1 MSEPT
6 DETKPGSHDG
16 VPNDRDLSDDE
27 LLSAYVDGALSDER
41 CTALQ
46 SRLERDPELALR
58 LAGLRLADD
67 AVRHLYPAA
76 IDEPLPPAVAELLST
91 ARDSG
96 GPSEVIEFAARR
108 AGRTGTS
115 TGDSGAFTRSR
126 WAALAAGVALAIGI
140 GLGLQLAPADT
151 EPGAVQLAAVTAVP
165 ADSALHDALERTPSL
180 SARAI
185 ASEVSVTPE
194 LSFRAID
201 GEYCRQITFEGN
213 GTAAEA
219 LACRRNGSWQIDAV
233 SATVTPARP
242 AGGGEFRLARR
253 PGSAIEAVIDERI
266 DGDPL
271 DPAREQALIGS
282 GWSD

>member
-1 MSEPT
+1 MQ
-6 DETKPGSHDG
+6 GSHDG
-16 VPNDRDLSDDE
+16 VPNERELSDDE
-27 LLSAYVDGALSDER
+27 LLSAYVDGALSDESR
-41 CTALQ
+41 AALQ

-58 LAGLRLADD
+58 LAGLQLADD
-67 AVRHLYPAA
+67 AVRHFYPAA
-76 IDEPLPPAVAELLST
+76 IDEPLPPAVAELLGT

-96 GPSEVIEFAARR
+96 PSELIDLTARR
-108 AGRTGTS
+108 AARAGTS
-115 TGDSGAFTRSR
+115 SADSSAVTPMR
-126 WAALAAGVALAIGI
+126 WAALAAGVALAIGF
-140 GLGLQLAPADT
+140 GLGLQLARTDT
-151 EPGAVQLAAVTAVP
+151 EPGAVQLAAVTAIP
-165 ADSALHDALERTPSL
+165 ADSALHDALERAPSM
-180 SARAI
+180 SARDI

-201 GEYCRQITFEGN
+201 GGYCRQITFEGS

-219 LACRRNGSWQIDAV
+219 LACRRNGSWQIDAL
-233 SATVTPARP
+233 SATVTPASP
-242 AGGGEFRLARR
+242 GDGGEFRLARR